1 MVKTLLPLLL
11 TLAGCGAVA
20 EETLLAELRVVS
32 LRADPPYVDLLTG
45 ADVTATAWTPDEA
58 IDLLVWT
65 CTPGGELPCAEA
77 GAEAT
82 PQPLSTIATLANT
95 PEVTHAVT
103 APASRPGAGGG
114 GPPDGVEVDPTAP
127 IVAGPPAFAW
137 ALACAP
143 GTCDLMAEIAADP
156 APGTDAWRAIV
167 DQLADPFALLETLP
181 KVGTAATFRVLDTL
195 LVLPG
200 VTAPTNPVV
209 IGPVAAPARL
219 TVASGGSLELTF
231 QVVAADAVTVYPA
244 TTAGGFA
251 LAASTV
257 RDGVVTV
264 ELIAR
269 DGTMEEGPGIDAGT
283 ILSLYLVFEAEDG
296 VSGLWTGEVTVE

>member
-1 MVKTLLPLLL
+1 MKTLLPLLL

-20 EETLLAELRVVS
+20 EETLLTELRVVS
-32 LRADPPYVDLLTG
+32 LRADPPYVDVLAG
-45 ADVTATAWTPDEA
+45 AELTATAWTPDEA
-58 IDLLVWT
+58 LELLVWT

-77 GAEAT
+77 GVEAT
-82 PQPLSTIATLANT
+82 PQPLSAIATLGTTA
-95 PEVTHAVT
+95 ELTHTVT
-103 APASRPGAGGG
+103 APASRPGAGDG
-114 GPPDGVEVDPTAP
+114 GPPDDVEVDPTAP

-143 GTCDLMAEIAADP
+143 GVCDLMADVSADP
-156 APGTDAWRAIV
+156 APGTDAWRAV
-167 DQLADPFALLETLP
+167 LDQLADPFTLLETLP
-181 KVGTAATFRVLDTL
+181 KVGTAATFRTLDTL

-200 VTAPTNPVV
+200 VTAPTNPAVS
-209 IGPVAAPARL
+209 GPVDAVAPY

-231 QVVAADAVTVYPA
+231 QVTATDEVTVYPA

-257 RDGVVTV
+257 RDGAVTV

-269 DGTMEEGPGIDAGT
+269 DGTMEEGPGLDAGAV
-283 ILSLYLVFEAEDG
+283 LSLYLVFDG
-296 VSGLWTGEVTVE
+296 ADGGSALWTGKVTVE